1 MGRRPRVSRSKRMS
15 VFAALRERL
24 VRWSALM
31 PHNLAWVGLVA
42 AVAAVLVVAIGEL
55 SYQRSSASLE
65 QLARR
70 SAAHT
75 TIQNLL
81 RRLLDAE
88 TSQRGYLLTGRP
100 EYLAP
105 NARAATDIDAAL
117 VWLKA
122 RYRDDAASLAT
133 VDELSKRS
141 LEKLSEISETIR
153 LYDQD
158 AREAWATLVLTNIG
172 REKMESV
179 RLAAQTLLDHENQL
193 LTDERN
199 EVHDSLALGRLGI
212 HALTI
217 LGLLSVLVFLRQ
229 TAALNSAQREHAA
242 ALQSDRDALDGQVR
256 ERTAELTELAGHLQ
270 SAREDERRRLAR
282 ELHDELGALLTAAK
296 FDLARLKRTLSPDAV
311 DSAQRL
317 ASLASVI
324 NQGISLKR
332 RIIEDLH
339 PSSLSN
345 LGLAA
350 AVAIQ
355 VREFEQGSGIRTHA
369 RLAEVRLPDA
379 AQIAVY
385 RVVQESLTNIAKHA
399 QATEIE
405 IDIAA
410 DETGAVC
417 LSVADNGRGFDPAA
431 VQRQSHGLVGM
442 RYRIEALGGALQLRS
457 APGRGTVIEVVIPAA
472 VAGAVTPATEA

>member
-1 MGRRPRVSRSKRMS
+1 MRLSL
-15 VFAALRERL
+15 FAGWRALL
-24 VRWSALM
+24 LRWSALL
-31 PHNLAWVGLVA
+31 PHNLAWVGLA
-42 AVAAVLVVAIGEL
+42 AALAAALVVAVGEL

-65 QLARR
+65 QLAQR

-100 EYLAP
+100 EYLEPYAQ
-105 NARAATDIDAAL
+105 AAADIEAAL
-117 VWLKA
+117 AWLHA
-122 RYRDDAASLAT
+122 RYRNDAASLAT
-133 VDELSKRS
+133 VDELGKRS

-158 AREAWATLVLTNIG
+158 AREAWASLILTNIG

-193 LTDERN
+193 LIAERN
-199 EVHDSLALGRLGI
+199 EVRDSLALGRLGI
-212 HALTI
+212 HALTV
-217 LGLLSVLVFLRQ
+217 LGLVSVLVFLRQ
-229 TAALNSAQREHAA
+229 TAALNRAQREHAA
-242 ALQSDRDALDGQVR
+242 ALQADRDALDSQVR

-296 FDLARLKRTLSPDAV
+296 FDLARLKRTLGPGAG
-311 DSAQRL
+311 DSAKRL
-317 ASLASVI
+317 ASLGGVI
-324 NQGISLKR
+324 DQGISLKR

-339 PSSLSN
+339 PSTLSN

-350 AVAIQ
+350 AVDIQ
-355 VREFEQGSGIRTHA
+355 AREFEQGSGIRTHA
-369 RLAEVRLPDA
+369 RLTEVRLPDA

-399 QATEIE
+399 GATEIE

-410 DETGAVC
+410 DETGAVS

-431 VQRQSHGLVGM
+431 VPRQSHGLVGM
-442 RYRIEALGGALQLRS
+442 RYRIEALGGVLRLRS
-457 APGRGTVIEVVIPAA
+457 APGRGTVIEVEIPPAA
-472 VAGAVTPATEA
+472 DAAAAPAAQA